1 MQRRKKNFAELVC
14 SRPQMWTV
22 DETLPEVISF
32 LSGVDYAR
40 QVANPEGDTYDGGST
55 RALLDWLTAEFSVPG
70 MAANANWIVGL
81 RGRYGTDQAALAAMQ
96 EYARSLPTD
105 VDRRFEI
112 GYAE

>member
-1 MQRRKKNFAELVC
+1 MQRRKMNFAELVC

-22 DETLPEVISF
+22 DQTLPEVISF

-40 QVANPEGDTYDGGST
+40 QAATPAGDTYDGGSP

-70 MAANANWIVGL
+70 MATNANWIAGL
-81 RGRYGTDQAALAAMQ
+81 RDRYGTDETALAAMQ
-96 EYARSLPTD
+96 EYAKSLPAD
-105 VDRRFEI
+105 VDRQFEI

>member
-1 MQRRKKNFAELVC
+1 
-14 SRPQMWTV
+14 MWTV

-40 QVANPEGDTYDGGST
+40 QVATPEGDTYDGGST
-55 RALLDWLTAEFSVPG
+55 RALLDWLTAEFSVLG
-70 MAANANWIVGL
+70 MAANANWIAGL
-81 RGRYGTDQAALAAMQ
+81 RDRYGTDQAALAAMQ
-96 EYARSLPTD
+96 EYAGSLPAD